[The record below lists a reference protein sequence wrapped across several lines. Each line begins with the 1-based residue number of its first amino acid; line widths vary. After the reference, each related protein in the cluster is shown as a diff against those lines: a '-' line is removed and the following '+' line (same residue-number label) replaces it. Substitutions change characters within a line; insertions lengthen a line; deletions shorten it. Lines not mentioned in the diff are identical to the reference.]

1 MKDETVLIT
10 GATGL
15 IGQEFTKFL
24 ISKNYKVIF
33 TSSDKKKIREISSVS
48 QEIKKDDKK

>member
-1 MKDETVLIT
+1 MNVETVLIT

-24 ISKNYKVIF
+24 FKTEGFSLLV
-33 TSSDKKKIREISSVS
+33 TLKIL
-48 QEIKKDDKK
+48 KTL